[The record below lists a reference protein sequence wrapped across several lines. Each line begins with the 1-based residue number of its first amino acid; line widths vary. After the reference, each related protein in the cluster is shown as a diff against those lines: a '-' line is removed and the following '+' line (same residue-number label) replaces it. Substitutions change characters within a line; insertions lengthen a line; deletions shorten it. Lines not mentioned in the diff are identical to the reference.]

1 MKEAEK
7 MWAFLEWGMTSLTEV
22 TQKDI
27 NLKSTKTTETKRNNS
42 FRSSLKQAGHTES
55 FWKEVQNGTMG
66 D

>member
-1 MKEAEK
+1 
-7 MWAFLEWGMTSLTEV
+7 MWAFLEWGMTLLTEA

-42 FRSSLKQAGHTES
+42 FRSSLKQSGHIES